1 MAYILTGKKCGVVRL
16 DPKQTGIVTAE
27 SASYSS
33 KATSNP
39 IENGSDINDHVVT
52 DPVKYTLTGVT
63 IGGDAAAATLRKMW
77 KERDILDYIGRG
89 RVSSCVITS
98 LKQDISSKNK
108 TGVGF
113 TIQLQVVNITSAG
126 YVASG
131 EQLMS
136 MQDADTGENAAP
148 MNSTAQSSGTNQKKA
163 TTADG
168 LKTTT
173 AQSISSSAYAQ
184 YVQSYASKPD
194 SSGGPSS
201 RRQVSFSA
209 A

>member
-1 MAYILTGKKCGVVRL
+1 MAYTLTGKKCGVVRL
-16 DPKQTGIVTAE
+16 DPRQTGIVTAE
-27 SASYSS
+27 SAQYSS

-52 DPVKYTLTGVT
+52 DPVKYTLTGIT
-63 IGGDAAAATLRKMW
+63 IGGDSSAATLRKMW
-77 KERDILDYIGRG
+77 RERDILDYIGQG
-89 RVSSCVITS
+89 RVSNCVITN
-98 LKQDISSKNK
+98 LKLDISAKNK

-136 MQDADTGENAAP
+136 AQDADTGESTAP
-148 MNSTAQSSGTNQKKA
+148 MNGTAQSSGTNQKKA

-173 AQSISSSAYAQ
+173 SQSISSSAYAQ

-201 RRQVSFSA
+201 RKRTSFSA

>member
-1 MAYILTGKKCGVVRL
+1 MAYTLTGQKCGVVRL
-16 DPKQTGIVTAE
+16 DPRQTGIVSAE
-27 SASYSS
+27 SAQYSS

-63 IGGDAAAATLRKMW
+63 IGGDSAAATLRRMW
-77 KERDILDYIGRG
+77 KERDILEYIGRG
-89 RVSSCVITS
+89 RVSSCVITNM
-98 LKQDISSKNK
+98 KQDISAKNK
-108 TGVGF
+108 TGVSF
-113 TIQLQVVNITSAG
+113 TIQLQVVNITSSG

-136 MQDADTGENAAP
+136 MQDADTGESAAP
-148 MNSTAQSSGTNQKKA
+148 MNNTAKSSGTNQKKA

-173 AQSISSSAYAQ
+173 SQSISSSAYAA
-184 YVQSYASKPD
+184 YVRSYSAKPA

-201 RRQVSFSA
+201 RQQASFSGA
-209 A
+209 

>member
-1 MAYILTGKKCGVVRL
+1 MAYTLTGKKCGVVRL
-16 DPKQTGIVTAE
+16 DPRQTGIITAE
-27 SASYSS
+27 SAQYSS

-63 IGGDAAAATLRKMW
+63 IGGDSAAATLRKMW
-77 KERDILDYIGRG
+77 KERDILEYIGRG

-98 LKQDISSKNK
+98 MKQDISAKNK

-136 MQDADTGENAAP
+136 MQDANTGESAAP
-148 MNSTAQSSGTNQKKA
+148 MNNTVQSSGTNQKKA

-173 AQSISSSAYAQ
+173 AQSISSSAYAK
-184 YVQSYASKPD
+184 YVQSYASKPT
-194 SSGGPSS
+194 SSSGPSS
-201 RRQVSFSA
+201 RKQASFSA

>member
-52 DPVKYTLTGVT
+52 DPVKFTLTGVT

-77 KERDILDYIGRG
+77 EERDILEYIGRG
-89 RVSSCVITS
+89 RGI
-98 LKQDISSKNK
+98 
-108 TGVGF
+108 GF

-136 MQDADTGENAAP
+136 MQDADTGENVAP
-148 MNSTAQSSGTNQKKA
+148 MNSTAQSGGTNQKKA

-173 AQSISSSAYAQ
+173 AQYVSTSAYAQ

-201 RRQVSFSA
+201 RRQASFSA

>member
-1 MAYILTGKKCGVVRL
+1 
-16 DPKQTGIVTAE
+16 
-27 SASYSS
+27 
-33 KATSNP
+33 
-39 IENGSDINDHVVT
+39 
-52 DPVKYTLTGVT
+52 
-63 IGGDAAAATLRKMW
+63 
-77 KERDILDYIGRG
+77 
-89 RVSSCVITS
+89 VIIS
-98 LKQDISSKNK
+98 LKQDISAKNRD
-108 TGVGF
+108 GVTF
-113 TIQLQVVNITSAG
+113 TIQLQVVNITTSG
-126 YVASG
+126 YMASG

-136 MQDADTGENAAP
+136 AQDANIGD
-148 MNSTAQSSGTNQKKA
+148 SSGTNQNKA

-201 RRQVSFSA
+201 RRQASFSA

>member
-1 MAYILTGKKCGVVRL
+1 MAYTLTGKKCGVVRL
-16 DPKQTGIVTAE
+16 DPRQTGIVTAE
-27 SASYSS
+27 SAQYSS

-63 IGGDAAAATLRKMW
+63 IGGDSAAATLRKMW
-77 KERDILDYIGRG
+77 KERDILEYIGRG
-89 RVSSCVITS
+89 RVSSCVITNM
-98 LKQDISSKNK
+98 KQDISAKNK

-136 MQDADTGENAAP
+136 MQDANTGESTAP
-148 MNSTAQSSGTNQKKA
+148 MNNTAQSSGTNQKKA

-173 AQSISSSAYAQ
+173 SQSISSSAYAK
-184 YVQSYASKPD
+184 YVQSYASKPA
-194 SSGGPSS
+194 SSSGPSS
-201 RRQVSFSA
+201 RQQTAFSGA
-209 A
+209 